1 MKVGHDRP
9 GGEQGGKGGG
19 QRDGVGAVDDGPVRS
34 KGNGR
39 QRVETLGGES

>member
-19 QRDGVGAVDDGPVRS
+19 GSEMEWEQWMTVP
-34 KGNGR
+34 
-39 QRVETLGGES
+39 